1 MNLLPVKGN
10 ENGILVDGYIGK
22 PVISR
27 GNRNYENYF
36 VNGRYLKN
44 NIISKAIEEGY
55 KGHAMVH
62 KFPFTALMI
71 SMDRIVLMPMFTR
84 QRWRCVFEMR
94 KNYIPL

>member
-1 MNLLPVKGN
+1 MRT
-10 ENGILVDGYIGK
+10 I
-22 PVISR
+22 
-27 GNRNYENYF
+27 F

-71 SMDRIVLMPMFTR
+71 SMDPHSFDANVHPAKM
-84 QRWRCVFEMR
+84 EMR
-94 KNYIPL
+94 FRNGRRTVFFCYECSSE